1 MESVIKEQLLLAI
14 EGTADWRERVV
25 AENHP
30 EDDRNVQA
38 ARDLYELAE
47 SVRSLP
53 DADWRFAKIEA
64 FYNGDDAP
72 GVTLSEEEGEM
83 LRDVGFRLGYSSGGE
98 FLDALVAR
106 FQEITQAP
114 LPI

>member
-14 EGTADWRERVV
+14 ENTASWRKDVV

-38 ARDLYELAE
+38 AHDLGELYESIEA
-47 SVRSLP
+47 LP
-53 DADWRFAKIEA
+53 DDDWRFAKIEA
-64 FYNGDDAP
+64 FYSNSDP
-72 GVTLSEEEGEM
+72 GLTLSEDKSQM
-83 LRDVGFRLGYSSGGE
+83 LRDVGFRSGYSSGGE
-98 FLDALVAR
+98 FLDALIAK
-106 FQEITQAP
+106 FQDITQAP

>member
-1 MESVIKEQLLLAI
+1 MSLEDSFLEFRGLQENMKPSV
-14 EGTADWRERVV
+14 GT
-25 AENHP
+25 
-30 EDDRNVQA
+30 
-38 ARDLYELAE
+38 
-47 SVRSLP
+47 SLP

-64 FYNGDDAP
+64 FYNGEDDP
-72 GVTLSEEEGEM
+72 GVTLSEEESEM
-83 LRDVGFRLGYSSGGE
+83 LRDVGFRSGYSSGGE